1 MSKHD
6 DDTDGKVTTWAGGQ
20 VPVSIYERTRRTMLD
35 QGLAWD
41 GALTEALGMWLEKKA
56 GSGAGEPPAS
66 NEIPASATS
75 TLAARRSV
83 ESLLESSF
91 PPEFFKRVKALADSR
106 LIPCVSVVR
115 VGLELWCLSNEHKD
129 IFTETLHKVA
139 KARRAARA
147 QPTPETSSAVSVE
160 GWQR

>member
-1 MSKHD
+1 MSQYD
-6 DDTDGKVTTWAGGQ
+6 NDTTVGATTWAGGQ
-20 VPVSIYERTRRTMLD
+20 VPVSLYERARQTMLD

-41 GALTEALGMWLEKKA
+41 GTLTEALNLWLEKKA
-56 GSGAGEPPAS
+56 MSGAGKLPS
-66 NEIPASATS
+66 TNDIPASVSS

-91 PPEFFKRVKALADSR
+91 PPEFFRRVKALADSR

-129 IFTETLHKVA
+129 IFTETLHKVDR
-139 KARRAARA
+139 ARRAARA
-147 QPTPETSSAVSVE
+147 QPTPETSPGVFVE
-160 GWQR
+160 G

>member
-1 MSKHD
+1 M
-6 DDTDGKVTTWAGGQ
+6 
-20 VPVSIYERTRRTMLD
+20 PVSLYERARQTMLD

-41 GALTEALGMWLEKKA
+41 GTLTEALNLWLERKA
-56 GSGAGEPPAS
+56 VSGAGKPPS
-66 NEIPASATS
+66 TNEVPVSVSS

-83 ESLLESSF
+83 ESLLEASF
-91 PPEFFKRVKALADSR
+91 PPEFFKRVKTLADSR

-147 QPTPETSSAVSVE
+147 QSTPETSSAVTVE
-160 GWQR
+160 G

>member
-1 MSKHD
+1 M
-6 DDTDGKVTTWAGGQ
+6 
-20 VPVSIYERTRRTMLD
+20 PVSLYERARQTTLD

-41 GALTEALGMWLEKKA
+41 GTLTEALNLWLEKKA
-56 GSGAGEPPAS
+56 VSGAGKLPS
-66 NEIPASATS
+66 TDDIPTSVSS

-139 KARRAARA
+139 KARKAARA
-147 QPTPETSSAVSVE
+147 HTTLKTSSAVSVE
-160 GWQR
+160 G

>member
-1 MSKHD
+1 MSQYD
-6 DDTDGKVTTWAGGQ
+6 NDTTVGVTTWAGGQ
-20 VPVSIYERTRRTMLD
+20 VPVSIYERTRQTMLD

-41 GALTEALGMWLEKKA
+41 GTLTEALNLWLEKQ
-56 GSGAGEPPAS
+56 GMSGAGKPPS
-66 NEIPASATS
+66 TNDIPASVSS

-115 VGLELWCLSNEHKD
+115 VGLELWCLSNEHKG
-129 IFTETLHKVA
+129 IFSETLHKVA

-147 QPTPETSSAVSVE
+147 HSTLETSSAVSVE
-160 GWQR
+160 T

>member
-1 MSKHD
+1 
-6 DDTDGKVTTWAGGQ
+6 
-20 VPVSIYERTRRTMLD
+20 MLD

-41 GALTEALGMWLEKKA
+41 GTLTEALNLWLEKKA
-56 GSGAGEPPAS
+56 VAGAGNPP
-66 NEIPASATS
+66 S
-75 TLAARRSV
+75 TNDLPSSLSSTMAARRSV

-91 PPEFFKRVKALADSR
+91 PPEFYKRVKALADSR

-139 KARRAARA
+139 RARRAAR
-147 QPTPETSSAVSVE
+147 PSPLPKPL
-160 GWQR
+160 QRSL